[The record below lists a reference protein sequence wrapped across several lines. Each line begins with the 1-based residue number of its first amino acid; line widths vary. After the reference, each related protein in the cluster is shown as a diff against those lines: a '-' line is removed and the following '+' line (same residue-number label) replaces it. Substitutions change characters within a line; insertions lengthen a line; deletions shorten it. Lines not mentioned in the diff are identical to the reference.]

1 MISRFIQFLQSP
13 SHWVGSWRFT
23 LTGLL
28 VLTGV
33 SVNVSTQSVALGQQL
48 RGVVDVTDIE
58 ATLSTASTR
67 ESSLADGTYLYGQ
80 SPEPNQIGKEY
91 IVFQAHDGKLVG
103 ALYLPQSEFS
113 CFQGSIKSKQ
123 MDLRVVNPYD
133 QTALAHRIENQQ
145 HTSVVAVGSQL
156 PLDQTY
162 ESLSYPYTVRLDDYQ
177 PVGQLSENDLRIL
190 NICQTNYSP
199 E

>member
-1 MISRFIQFLQSP
+1 MISRFIEFLQSP
-13 SHWVGSWRFT
+13 SHWVGSWRFP

-33 SVNVSTQSVALGQQL
+33 SVNVSTQSVASAQQL
-48 RGVVDVTDIE
+48 RGVVNFTDIE
-58 ATLSTASTR
+58 TTLSTASPR
-67 ESSLADGTYLYGQ
+67 ESSIEDGTYLYGQ
-80 SPEPNQIGKEY
+80 SSEPNQIGKEY

-113 CFQGSIKSKQ
+113 CFQGSIESKQ

-145 HTSVVAVGSQL
+145 QNSVVAVGSQIR
-156 PLDQTY
+156 LDPTY

-177 PVGQLSENDLRIL
+177 PIGQLSENDLRIL

-199 E
+199 